1 MVMQPPSE
9 FITHSAVASDF
20 HFTRIIAQQG
30 TNVKQFLTIFSHFLH
45 IIHILLPLGGIKMIM
60 YFWVGMILFSVVSA
74 AVQGGMG
81 ELTSAIMQSAGDAV
95 SLCIRL
101 TGTICLWSGLMN
113 IAERS
118 GLTSAV
124 CRLIS
129 PLLRLVFP
137 KMDPKGET
145 AQAISMNL
153 TANMLGLGNA
163 ATPLGLEAMK
173 RLSAENGGRDNASP
187 DMIKFIVMNS
197 AAFHLIPTTVAS
209 MRQDHGCASPFDI
222 MPAAWV
228 TSALSLAAGLTAATI
243 FIKVSEGISWKK

>member
-1 MVMQPPSE
+1 
-9 FITHSAVASDF
+9 
-20 HFTRIIAQQG
+20 
-30 TNVKQFLTIFSHFLH
+30 
-45 IIHILLPLGGIKMIM
+45 MIM

-145 AQAISMNL
+145 AQ
-153 TANMLGLGNA
+153 
-163 ATPLGLEAMK
+163 
-173 RLSAENGGRDNASP
+173 
-187 DMIKFIVMNS
+187 
-197 AAFHLIPTTVAS
+197 
-209 MRQDHGCASPFDI
+209 QYQ
-222 MPAAWV
+222 
-228 TSALSLAAGLTAATI
+228 
-243 FIKVSEGISWKK
+243 